1 MSLEQTTKGGSEQTP
16 AEESVRELEDSE
28 LKEVAGGA
36 RPETSPELDLQ
47 RRHEE
52 EGGK

>member
-1 MSLEQTTKGGSEQTP
+1 MSLEQTTKDEAEQTQ

-36 RPETSPELDLQ
+36 RPETSHEIDLQ

-52 EGGK
+52 DGGK